1 MKNGYKL
8 SALAIAI
15 MASSSVAANVNPEP
29 DPVNSPFI
37 KDAKGNI
44 IEDQLKV
51 TRTGTIKNTDQQLIA
66 LSLFSAYI
74 TITYEPTDG
83 FIGYYD
89 QKCEMKN

>member
-44 IEDQLKV
+44 KED
-51 TRTGTIKNTDQQLIA
+51 
-66 LSLFSAYI
+66 
-74 TITYEPTDG
+74 
-83 FIGYYD
+83 
-89 QKCEMKN
+89 